1 MNKTLIKGL
10 AFSALALGIGFTTQQ
25 TNADASTAYRTVKTK
40 SYYSTTPAYHAKNAT
55 KSVYM
60 WNSTITKKLH
70 NLKNYPKTTWY
81 VQKSVKLTNGK
92 KTGIFYYVENASN
105 SVRGYVWRGYLT
117 KGSLS
122 TATNTNSSTTATS
135 NNSITFNFVDDNTG
149 ATVKT
154 AQWIIPTSYLK
165 SGATLKKGVL
175 LKNVLT
181 NLAKVW
187 TGASSVGPDGYDIID
202 TSGTGQSTLKV
213 GDTLTLK
220 VTAQPTK

>member
-1 MNKTLIKGL
+1 MKKMIIRG
-10 AFSALALGIGFTTQQ
+10 LALGTLALGVGVTTQQ
-25 TNADASTAYRTVKTK
+25 VSASAAYRTVKTH
-40 SYYSTTPAYHAKNAT
+40 SYAGTTPAYHAKSAT

-60 WNSTITKKLH
+60 WNGTLTKKLH

-117 KGSLS
+117 KGSLK
-122 TATNTNSSTTATS
+122 TTTGTTNSTTATS
-135 NNSITFNFVDDNTG
+135 NNSVTIKFVDGDTG

-165 SGATLKKGVL
+165 SGAVLKQGAL
-175 LKNVLT
+175 LKNIFT
-181 NLAKVW
+181 NLANVW
-187 TGASSVGPDGYDIID
+187 DGASSVAPTGYDIDD
-202 TSGTGQSTLKV
+202 TSGAGMGTLKV
-213 GDTLTLK
+213 GGTLTLK
-220 VTAQPTK
+220 VDAQPTN